1 MKKLIYFLLFCFT
14 ISSYAQSP
22 WTQKKGEA
30 YLQLN
35 FTTIPKYSEI
45 FGNPDFQTERKIS
58 DNTLQLYAEYGI
70 SNKTTLI
77 ANLPLKF
84 VSSNDLVN
92 NALPSITTQGSET
105 SLGNIQ
111 LGVRHNFYNKKWLI
125 TGQLMVEANSGSFD
139 AATGLRTGYDAWTFT
154 PIVSVGRGFNK
165 WYIQGFT
172 GVDVR
177 TNDYSSAFKLGG
189 EAGYKVDSWLWLA
202 GFLDGVMSFQNGNF
216 QDPIT
221 NLRTFLYVN
230 NQSYAAFGFKIIGEI
245 NKNFGANV
253 GLGGALSG
261 RRVAKSPALSFGLY
275 YKL

>member
-1 MKKLIYFLLFCFT
+1 MKKLAYFLLFCLT
-14 ISSYAQSP
+14 VNTYAQSP

-35 FTTIPKYSEI
+35 FTTIPSYSDI
-45 FGNPDFQTERKIS
+45 FGNPDFQTEREIS

-70 SNKTTLI
+70 SDKTTLI

-84 VSSNDLVN
+84 VSTGDLVN
-92 NALPSITTQGSET
+92 ASPVSVTAEGSET

-125 TGQLMVEANSGSFD
+125 SGQLMVVANTGSFD

-154 PIVSVGRGFNK
+154 PVISAGRGFDK
-165 WYIQGFT
+165 WYIQAFT
-172 GVDVR
+172 GVDIR
-177 TNDYSSAFKLGG
+177 TNEYSSAFKLGG
-189 EAGYKVDSWLWLA
+189 EAGYKVGSWLWLA
-202 GFLDGVMSFQNGNF
+202 GFLDGVASFQNGEV
-216 QDPIT
+216 QQPIT
-221 NLRTFLYVN
+221 NLLTSLYVN
-230 NQSYAAFGFKIIGEI
+230 DQSYAAFGFKIIGEI